1 MFNMRRLTLSLLS
14 LAWPAAGWAD
24 DVPVTS
30 SVDAV
35 TVFPQGAEVSRVAK
49 VKVEKGMH
57 TVVISD
63 VPADVDPSSIR
74 VEGLATGKL
83 EIGSVDSR
91 RLMVPSTDV
100 AVATSERRRIEDDI
114 QILRDQRSS
123 AEAQLQ
129 AAETQKNLIS
139 NLSQLPTRPAPGQ
152 GAERTEDWSQILTT
166 IATGSLEA
174 QRNSVDAQ
182 VKMRAL
188 DRQIEDLEKKLA
200 ALSPAEQERTEVKVH
215 VEALAPL
222 DADLVVRYQV
232 PAASWTPLYD
242 ARLTTGDKTTS
253 PSLSLIRRAEIRQ
266 NSGEAWENAALT
278 LSTTRPNASA
288 AIPEL
293 STMTVDFVQPPPPP
307 RPMAGAMPEADN
319 VMKKRAL
326 DDASREAAP
335 AELAAAPAPVAVEAQ
350 QAAVF
355 TSPFQAVFAV
365 PGRSSVPNTGESK
378 RVQLLAEK
386 IEPQLGIKTVP
397 REDTKAYLYATL
409 LLPAGTPLLPGPVS
423 LFRDGTFVGVGA
435 FPILSPGEK
444 HELGFGA
451 DDLIRVKH
459 AIVEDKRG
467 ETGLISTSRT
477 DVRKYKITVKNLHER
492 PMAVSVIDQMPVSSN
507 ADIKVEP
514 VGTTSPSKT
523 DIDDKRGVLE
533 WDLKIDADEEAE
545 VDFGYRVIWP
555 SAKSITYR

>member
-174 QRNSVDAQ
+174 HSRTRVLNPPQYMRLAS
-182 VKMRAL
+182 KGSLRGSIISLSRGSCMTRAL
-188 DRQIEDLEKKLA
+188 MRSRSRRDL
-200 ALSPAEQERTEVKVH
+200 
-215 VEALAPL
+215 
-222 DADLVVRYQV
+222 
-232 PAASWTPLYD
+232 
-242 ARLTTGDKTTS
+242 
-253 PSLSLIRRAEIRQ
+253 
-266 NSGEAWENAALT
+266 
-278 LSTTRPNASA
+278 
-288 AIPEL
+288 
-293 STMTVDFVQPPPPP
+293 
-307 RPMAGAMPEADN
+307 
-319 VMKKRAL
+319 
-326 DDASREAAP
+326 
-335 AELAAAPAPVAVEAQ
+335 
-350 QAAVF
+350 
-355 TSPFQAVFAV
+355 
-365 PGRSSVPNTGESK
+365 
-378 RVQLLAEK
+378 
-386 IEPQLGIKTVP
+386 
-397 REDTKAYLYATL
+397 
-409 LLPAGTPLLPGPVS
+409 
-423 LFRDGTFVGVGA
+423 
-435 FPILSPGEK
+435 
-444 HELGFGA
+444 
-451 DDLIRVKH
+451 
-459 AIVEDKRG
+459 
-467 ETGLISTSRT
+467 
-477 DVRKYKITVKNLHER
+477 
-492 PMAVSVIDQMPVSSN
+492 
-507 ADIKVEP
+507 
-514 VGTTSPSKT
+514 
-523 DIDDKRGVLE
+523 
-533 WDLKIDADEEAE
+533 
-545 VDFGYRVIWP
+545 
-555 SAKSITYR
+555 